1 MALLWIS
8 AARWHA
14 DYIHKCRW
22 SRYRDYLHSHL
33 YCICPTPTRRF
44 TIILLIAMIVGLFA
58 PIFLAIQFFVA
69 KKNHVTVLGWICTSV
84 SIVVFAAP
92 LSAVIHVVRTRRVE
106 SMPIALI
113 GCLIVSAGAWLIYGF
128 LLKNIY
134 IYLPNVIGLALGAI
148 QLSVYGH
155 YSRTGRRQPDIEVV
169 EDVEEIVEIAPESD
183 VVVELVEQ
191 HGRLVEVAANLI
203 SFSIFLA
210 PA

>member
-1 MALLWIS
+1 
-8 AARWHA
+8 A

-33 YCICPTPTRRF
+33 YCICPTPARRF

-84 SIVVFAAP
+84 SIAVFAAP
-92 LSAVIHVVRTRRVE
+92 LSAV
-106 SMPIALI
+106 
-113 GCLIVSAGAWLIYGF
+113 
-128 LLKNIY
+128 
-134 IYLPNVIGLALGAI
+134 LPNVIGLALGVI

-191 HGRLVEVAANLI
+191 HGRLVEVA
-203 SFSIFLA
+203 
-210 PA
+210 

>member
-1 MALLWIS
+1 
-8 AARWHA
+8 
-14 DYIHKCRW
+14 
-22 SRYRDYLHSHL
+22 
-33 YCICPTPTRRF
+33 
-44 TIILLIAMIVGLFA
+44 MIVGLFA

-69 KKNHVTVLGWICTSV
+69 KKNHVTVLGWILTSV
-84 SIVVFAAP
+84 SIAVFAAP

-106 SMPIALI
+106 SIPIALM

-134 IYLPNVIGLALGAI
+134 IYHPNVIGLALGAI
-148 QLSVYGH
+148 QLSIYGH

-191 HGRLVEVAANLI
+191 HGRLVEVAGGA
-203 SFSIFLA
+203 SALA
-210 PA
+210 TAAVDDDAATVAVDDDAA